1 VTAWVAAETTTR
13 APERILDLGCG
24 IASVL
29 LLLAWRFPSA
39 RVLGIETQAIS
50 VELAQRSI
58 AWNGVGDR
66 CAVHAGDFRVAT
78 LDGVF
83 DLVTGTPPYLPI
95 GTGRESRRVQ
105 KGPCN
110 FEHLGGIEVYCET
123 AARVLAPDGTFVV
136 CEQAA
141 QDARVAAAAGAAGL
155 AIAETLPVVP
165 RAGKPPLF
173 CVHVV
178 RRRRSRARA
187 SARRPPLVVRDE
199 RGVRTPD
206 CRAMRAAMG
215 LPP

>member
-1 VTAWVAAETTTR
+1 VTACRSRDYDA
-13 APERILDLGCG
+13 APERTPIRLR

-29 LLLAWRFPSA
+29 PCACVALPVGA
-39 RVLGIETQAIS
+39 RPGIETGSASI
-50 VELAQRSI
+50 AQRSI
-58 AWNGVGDR
+58 AWNGVGT
-66 CAVHAGDFRVAT
+66 AAPHAGDWAWRRPTASSTRDRHAAVSA
-78 LDGVF
+78 DRHG
-83 DLVTGTPPYLPI
+83 PRI
-95 GTGRESRRVQ
+95 RRVQ
-105 KGPCN
+105 KGPA
-110 FEHLGGIEVYCET
+110 FRASRRTEAYCET

-141 QDARVAAAAGAAGL
+141 QDARVEAAAGAAGL

>member
-1 VTAWVAAETTTR
+1 M
-13 APERILDLGCG
+13 
-24 IASVL
+24 
-29 LLLAWRFPSA
+29 
-39 RVLGIETQAIS
+39 
-50 VELAQRSI
+50 
-58 AWNGVGDR
+58 
-66 CAVHAGDFRVAT
+66 
-78 LDGVF
+78 
-83 DLVTGTPPYLPI
+83 
-95 GTGRESRRVQ
+95 
-105 KGPCN
+105 
-110 FEHLGGIEVYCET
+110 
-123 AARVLAPDGTFVV
+123 LAPDGTFVV

-141 QDARVAAAAGAAGL
+141 QDARVEAAAGAAGL